1 MHDKM
6 ESHHIERTD
15 TETAA
20 LVDRAVYILEIS
32 GNFYTAARFLA
43 LHDVNVD
50 IAMRVLM
57 NPDKR
62 RYTNYSDLVTVY

>member
-1 MHDKM
+1 MHGKM
-6 ESHHIERTD
+6 ESHVDRTD
-15 TETAA
+15 HETAA

-43 LHDVNVD
+43 LHDVDVD
-50 IAMRVLM
+50 IAMRVLT

-62 RYTNYSDLVTVY
+62 RYTNYSDLVSGY